1 MFIKYGA
8 ESHLRALVEQGKMY
22 MNPCKYFRELEADQ
36 LLKGIGD
43 RNDGGIITNSGT
55 LLLQHRNG
63 DYYKAQDQSV
73 AFIVEPCLCVPIF
86 CLKRSEQAKIS
97 IAEREKLRK
106 QFPNHTHA
114 LIIEDEH
121 AFLKNI
127 QSSFDENAF
136 CHEIFYQDK
145 FFTDYLEFLLSGQ
158 SDITFNVPAATARYY
173 AEIYMVPD
181 DHNKSTVRFRIDDSN
196 YYKTMFRKGVFFE
209 DQYEYRIVLP
219 YEKINSG
226 KVFNIQP
233 FKATLCQID
242 DLVQ

>member
-1 MFIKYGA
+1 MI
-8 ESHLRALVEQGKMY
+8 S
-22 MNPCKYFRELEADQ
+22 
-36 LLKGIGD
+36 
-43 RNDGGIITNSGT
+43 NSGT

-181 DHNKSTVRFRIDDSN
+181 DHNKSTVRFRIDDLLYIAFQRCSSTV
-196 YYKTMFRKGVFFE
+196 KKQHTDTDFRAVLAALFSFVQVAVFEPIF
-209 DQYEYRIVLP
+209 L
-219 YEKINSG
+219 
-226 KVFNIQP
+226 
-233 FKATLCQID
+233 
-242 DLVQ
+242 